1 MPVRRGLLAGP
12 VLDVAPKLLGMVLRS
27 TTQEGTVAVRLT
39 EVEAYDGAN
48 DPGSHA
54 YRGPTARTEV
64 MFGPPGFLYVYFT
77 YGMHF
82 CMNVVAG
89 PDGKPSAVL
98 LRAGEVIEGLDL
110 ARTRRGHPTEEQ
122 PAFNQTAPAA
132 LEQPHAARK
141 ETPSIRGEAPDIRGE
156 APDIRGEVPGGGG
169 VPGVESAASGVR
181 QGPVVKRPKASPDRD
196 LARGPA
202 RLCVALGI
210 GRAANGI
217 DLLAKHSPIQLL
229 PGPGYD
235 GEPSTGPRVG
245 LRDAADRP
253 WRFWIPNDPT
263 VSPYRPH
270 VPKRR

>member
-1 MPVRRGLLAGP
+1 MRRSVLAGP
-12 VLDVAPKLLGMVLRS
+12 VLEVAPKLLGMVLRS
-27 TTQEGTVAVRLT
+27 TTPDGTVAVRLT

-54 YRGPTARTEV
+54 YRGETARTEV
-64 MFGPPGFLYVYFT
+64 MFGPPGHLYVYFT

-98 LRAGEVIEGLDL
+98 LRAGEVVEGLDL
-110 ARTRRGHPTEEQ
+110 ARARRGHPVEQ
-122 PAFNQTAPAA
+122 PAAFNQSAV
-132 LEQPHAARK
+132 RK
-141 ETPSIRGEAPDIRGE
+141 
-156 APDIRGEVPGGGG
+156 
-169 VPGVESAASGVR
+169 
-181 QGPVVKRPKASPDRD
+181 GPVAKLPKPNPDRD

-210 GRAANGI
+210 GREGNGT
-217 DLLAKHSPIQLL
+217 DLLAKNAPIQLL
-229 PGPGYD
+229 DGPGYD
-235 GEPSTGPRVG
+235 GVPATGPRVG
-245 LRDAADRP
+245 LREAADRP

-270 VPKRR
+270 VPKKRA